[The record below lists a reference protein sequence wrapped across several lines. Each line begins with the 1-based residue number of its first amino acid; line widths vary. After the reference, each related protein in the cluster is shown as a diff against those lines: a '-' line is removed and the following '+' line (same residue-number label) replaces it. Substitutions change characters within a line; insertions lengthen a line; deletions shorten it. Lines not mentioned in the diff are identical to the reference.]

1 MKANQPKNYSYPKRK
16 FGKDEG
22 SFLSSWYEKWNWLH
36 YDEAEDSVYC
46 IICINAYLHNMIN
59 DIKVE
64 NSFVKTGYSN
74 WKNAR
79 SNDKGFHH
87 QETSKCHQQAIQK
100 LIEIPKFT
108 KDVATMFKTNM
119 TETQRENRTPLL
131 KIISWLHYL
140 ARQGLPFRRNGD
152 EKDVNF
158 KQLIRFSAE
167 DDPVFTEW
175 LKQKN
180 LSYTSPDIQNEI
192 WKDINLINPS

>member
-1 MKANQPKNYSYPKRK
+1 MKANQPNNYSHSKRK
-16 FGKDEG
+16 FGEDEG

-79 SNDKGFHH
+79 SNDKGFHQH
-87 QETSKCHQQAIQK
+87 ETSKCHPKAIQK
-100 LIEIPKFT
+100 LTEIPKFT

-119 TETQRENRTPLL
+119 TETQRENRTSLL
-131 KIISWLHYL
+131 KIMSCLHYL
-140 ARQGLPFRRNGD
+140 ARQGLPFRRHGD
-152 EKDVNF
+152 EKDANF

-167 DDPVFTEW
+167 DDPAFTEW

-192 WKDINLINPS
+192 LKDINLINPS